1 MWGKYSLKF
10 YMTEKRIDFFSFTPQ
25 ETKAIIFLIVILLIG
40 SGVTLYKKYHPDFA
54 PELLLNENRNTE
66 KKVLGPAKSSNVPE
80 NISLKITDKKINLN
94 RATLR
99 ELDSLP
105 GIGEELGKRILAY
118 RESKGNFSSIEELK
132 KIKGIGQKTFEKLKN
147 LVTIE

>member
-1 MWGKYSLKF
+1 
-10 YMTEKRIDFFSFTPQ
+10 MTEKRIDFFSFTPQ
-25 ETKAIIFLIVILLIG
+25 EAKAIIFLIVILLIG

-54 PELLLNENRNTE
+54 PELLLKENRKTE
-66 KKVLGPAKSSNVPE
+66 KKVLEPAKSSNVPE

-94 RATLR
+94 TATLQ

-105 GIGEELGKRILAY
+105 GIGEELGKRILTY

>member
-1 MWGKYSLKF
+1 
-10 YMTEKRIDFFSFTPQ
+10 MTEKRIHFFSFTPQ
-25 ETKAIIFLIVILLIG
+25 EAKAIIFLIVILLIG

-54 PELLLNENRNTE
+54 PELLLKENRNTE
-66 KKVLGPAKSSNVPE
+66 KKVLEPAKSSNVPE

-94 RATLR
+94 RATLQ

>member
-1 MWGKYSLKF
+1 
-10 YMTEKRIDFFSFTPQ
+10 MTEKRIDFFSFTPQ
-25 ETKAIIFLIVILLIG
+25 ETKAVIFLIVILLIG

-54 PELLLNENRNTE
+54 PELLLKENRNTE
-66 KKVLGPAKSSNVPE
+66 KKVLEPAKSSNVPE

-132 KIKGIGQKTFEKLKN
+132 KIKGIGQKTFEKLKK

>member
-1 MWGKYSLKF
+1 
-10 YMTEKRIDFFSFTPQ
+10 MTEKRIHFFSFTPQ
-25 ETKAIIFLIVILLIG
+25 EAKAIIFLIVILLIG

-54 PELLLNENRNTE
+54 PELLLKENRNTE
-66 KKVLGPAKSSNVPE
+66 KKVLEPAKSSNVPE
-80 NISLKITDKKINLN
+80 SISLKITDKKINLN
-94 RATLR
+94 RATLQ

-105 GIGEELGKRILAY
+105 GIGGELGKRILAY

-147 LVTIE
+147 LVTVE

>member
-1 MWGKYSLKF
+1 
-10 YMTEKRIDFFSFTPQ
+10 MTEKGMDFFSFTPQ
-25 ETKAIIFLIVILLIG
+25 ESKAVIFLVVILLIG

-54 PELLLNENRNTE
+54 PELLLKENRNTE
-66 KKVLGPAKSSNVPE
+66 KKVLEPAKSSNVPE
-80 NISLKITDKKINLN
+80 NMSLKIADKKINLN

-99 ELDSLP
+99 ELNSLP

-118 RESKGNFSSIEELK
+118 RESKGYFSSIEELT
-132 KIKGIGQKTFEKLKN
+132 KIKGIGPKTFEKLKN

>member
-1 MWGKYSLKF
+1 
-10 YMTEKRIDFFSFTPQ
+10 MTEKRIDFFSFTPQ
-25 ETKAIIFLIVILLIG
+25 ETKAVIFLIVILLIG

-54 PELLLNENRNTE
+54 PELLLKENRNTE
-66 KKVLGPAKSSNVPE
+66 KKVLEPAKSSNVPE

-94 RATLR
+94 RATLQ

>member
-1 MWGKYSLKF
+1 
-10 YMTEKRIDFFSFTPQ
+10 MTEKRIHFFSFTPQ
-25 ETKAIIFLIVILLIG
+25 EAKAIIFLIVILLIG

-54 PELLLNENRNTE
+54 PELLLKENRHIE
-66 KKVLGPAKSSNVPE
+66 KKVLEPPKRSVTSENLETNTSN
-80 NISLKITDKKINLN
+80 KKINLN
-94 RATLR
+94 TATLK

-105 GIGEELGKRILAY
+105 GIGKELGKRILDY

-132 KIKGIGQKTFEKLKN
+132 KIKGIGQKTFEKLKD

>member
-1 MWGKYSLKF
+1 
-10 YMTEKRIDFFSFTPQ
+10 MTEKRIDFFSFTPQ
-25 ETKAIIFLIVILLIG
+25 ETKAIIFLIIILLIG

-54 PELLLNENRNTE
+54 PELLLKENRNTE
-66 KKVLGPAKSSNVPE
+66 KKVLEPAKSSNVPE

-94 RATLR
+94 TATLR

-132 KIKGIGQKTFEKLKN
+132 KINGIGQKTFEKLKN
-147 LVTIE
+147 LVTVE